1 MESLA
6 VSLPAVAFERLRRIN
21 KRRAKEKSRKAL
33 ISLPRKFRILKNR
46 PHAFRRWG
54 RTVLPKSENILDRG
68 RSFRFSGHEVSLAVE
83 VVLGQSAEPMVLFVV
98 AVGAKEH
105 EVVLI
110 QRDVGIVDVLDGE
123 MDFVMDLVPGL
134 PTFLA

>member
-1 MESLA
+1 
-6 VSLPAVAFERLRRIN
+6 
-21 KRRAKEKSRKAL
+21 
-33 ISLPRKFRILKNR
+33 
-46 PHAFRRWG
+46 
-54 RTVLPKSENILDRG
+54 
-68 RSFRFSGHEVSLAVE
+68 
-83 VVLGQSAEPMVLFVV
+83 MVLFVV